1 MSCPGRAELGN
12 CPILAIRQLRLGNWV
27 ERGEERR
34 RRVSLEIE
42 EVEYRQTDSSKEGL
56 GVGGEA
62 GRLAFATS

>member
-12 CPILAIRQLRLGNWV
+12 CPILAIRLGNWV